1 MTPPTAQP
9 LEPDLSLLG
18 IQTMRLWEAD
28 APGAKGTAREDT
40 PTLTVFTPGHGS
52 GNGSAVIVVPGG
64 GYRIVAGTLEGREIA
79 SWFAARGVKAF
90 LLTYRLPANGY
101 LFPAPLDDARRAM
114 QLVRARAAEF
124 EVIPDRIGMIGF
136 SAGGHLAA
144 LASTMPLP
152 GDPAAA
158 DPVEQL
164 SSRPDFLV
172 LGYPWLD
179 AMKAANSPSNYATF
193 FNQTDQAAEL
203 EAQYSPS
210 NFVSVDS
217 PPTFLYHTY
226 NDQSVPVEQSLGFF
240 EALRKAGVP
249 AEMHIFADGPH
260 ATGLGKGNAALGQW
274 PGLMETWLRAMGLFQ
289 KE

>member
-1 MTPPTAQP
+1 MTQPTAQP

-18 IQTMRLWEAD
+18 IQTIRLWEAD
-28 APGAKGTAREDT
+28 APGAKGSAREDA

-64 GYRIVAGTLEGREIA
+64 GYRIVAGALEGREVA

-124 EVIPDRIGMIGF
+124 ELAPGRIGMIGF

-144 LASTMPLP
+144 LAATRCLP
-152 GDPAAA
+152 GDPDAT
-158 DPVEQL
+158 DPVEQV

-172 LGYPWLD
+172 LGYPWID

-193 FNQTDQAAEL
+193 FNQADKAAAL
-203 EAQYSPS
+203 EAEYSPAY
-210 NFVSVDS
+210 FVSAQT

-226 NDQSVPVEQSLGFF
+226 SDPSVPVEQSVGFF
-240 EALRKAGVP
+240 EALRKAGVA

-260 ATGLGKGNAALGQW
+260 ATGLGKGDAALGQW
-274 PGLMETWLRAMGLFQ
+274 PSLMESWLRAMGVIV
-289 KE
+289 KR